1 MLPIALLPIG
11 TAGAMSLMEP
21 PHLLL
26 EALDPLLLLGK
37 AAADVLEAI
46 LELLVHLYE
55 LLVHLPQLL
64 ATTCRTFK
72 LLTEPPGHLF
82 DVAVEIMGM
91 LFEAPVESVGTR
103 AARAWTGSGSG
114 TGLRRLVETG
124 PTKHLRATGHPEPT
138 KHIRAKGLTV
148 LGKRYRTARHRPPL
162 LRAGLVGTGMRSH
175 LRMWRL
181 RPGASHRRLA
191 MWHGTP
197 ETGLNRIEL
206 AEDQLELLGDMGMRV
221 GMRAQTSPEIQQIAV
236 DLEGDRT
243 MLAARPAWAS
253 RRRDFD
259 PLRDS
264 IRADLNRE
272 RSDLRR
278 HARQT
283 HARETMGHW
292 RRTRRCLE
300 LWTGLAALSALRL
313 GLSDACST
321 PPEPLA
327 ALRHSSERR
336 LRATCIRWTVIE
348 RTAPP
353 GPRAVSFGTGP
364 IASAVTTAVRPLSVV
379 LLPARMIAVCI
390 IRLLEKCHERPYR
403 LISTTIR
410 AGRERGISGGRRHR
424 DAKEKRC
431 REEGDSAA
439 TKRTMHD
446 DNSF

>member
-1 MLPIALLPIG
+1 VLPITLLPLG
-11 TAGAMSLMEP
+11 TAGAVSLMEP

-26 EALDPLLLLGK
+26 EALDPLLLFGK

-46 LELLVHLYE
+46 LELLVRLRE
-55 LLVHLPQLL
+55 LLMHLPQFL
-64 ATTCRTFK
+64 ATTSRSFE
-72 LLTEPPGHLF
+72 LLTEPTGHLF
-82 DVAVEIMGM
+82 DVAVEITGV
-91 LFEAPVESVGTR
+91 LLEAAVELVGIGATR
-103 AARAWTGSGSG
+103 TGA
-114 TGLRRLVETG
+114 GLMVGRLM
-124 PTKHLRATGHPEPT
+124 PPCPSKHLRS
-138 KHIRAKGLTV
+138 GLPR
-148 LGKRYRTARHRPPL
+148 LGRRHRPPRVRTGL
-162 LRAGLVGTGMRSH
+162 MRAGMRRH
-175 LRMWRL
+175 

-191 MWHGTP
+191 MWHGTA

-206 AEDQLELLGDMGMRV
+206 AEDQLELLGDMGMRI
-221 GMRAQTSPEIQQIAV
+221 GMRAGTSPEIQEIAV

-243 MLAARPAWAS
+243 MLAARPAKS
-253 RRRDFD
+253 PRRCDFD
-259 PLRDS
+259 SLRDA
-264 IRADLNRE
+264 IRADLNRK

-278 HARQT
+278 HARSA
-283 HARETMGHW
+283 HARQTMGHW
-292 RRTRRCLE
+292 RRTRRYLK

-336 LRATCIRWTVIE
+336 LRASCIRWTVIE

-424 DAKEKRC
+424 DAKEERC

>member
-1 MLPIALLPIG
+1 MLPITLLPLG
-11 TAGAMSLMEP
+11 TAGAVSLMEP

-26 EALDPLLLLGK
+26 EALDPLLLLGE

-46 LELLVHLYE
+46 LELLVRFHE
-55 LLVHLPQLL
+55 LLVHLPQLV
-64 ATTCRTFK
+64 ATTCRPFK
-72 LLTEPPGHLF
+72 LLTEPPGHLL
-82 DVAVEIMGM
+82 DMAMEIMGM
-91 LFEAPVESVGTR
+91 LFEAPVEIVGTR
-103 AARAWTGSGSG
+103 AARARAG
-114 TGLRRLVETG
+114 TRLRRLVETG

-138 KHIRAKGLTV
+138 KHIRAKGLPV
-148 LGKRYRTARHRPPL
+148 LRGRHRTARHRPPR
-162 LRAGLVGTGMRSH
+162 LRTGLVGTGMRTH

-191 MWHGTP
+191 MWHGTT

-206 AEDQLELLGDMGMRV
+206 AEDQLELLRDMGMRIR
-221 GMRAQTSPEIQQIAV
+221 MRARTAAEIQQIAI
-236 DLEGDRT
+236 DLNGDRT
-243 MLAARPAWAS
+243 MLTARPAKS
-253 RRRDFD
+253 PRRRDFD

>member
-1 MLPIALLPIG
+1 
-11 TAGAMSLMEP
+11 
-21 PHLLL
+21 
-26 EALDPLLLLGK
+26 
-37 AAADVLEAI
+37 
-46 LELLVHLYE
+46 
-55 LLVHLPQLL
+55 
-64 ATTCRTFK
+64 
-72 LLTEPPGHLF
+72 
-82 DVAVEIMGM
+82 
-91 LFEAPVESVGTR
+91 
-103 AARAWTGSGSG
+103 
-114 TGLRRLVETG
+114 
-124 PTKHLRATGHPEPT
+124 
-138 KHIRAKGLTV
+138 
-148 LGKRYRTARHRPPL
+148 
-162 LRAGLVGTGMRSH
+162 
-175 LRMWRL
+175 MWRL

-191 MWHGTP
+191 MWHGTT

-206 AEDQLELLGDMGMRV
+206 AEDQLELLRDMGMRIR
-221 GMRAQTSPEIQQIAV
+221 MRARTAAEIQQIAI
-236 DLEGDRT
+236 DLNGDRT

>member
-1 MLPIALLPIG
+1 MLPITLLPLG
-11 TAGAMSLMEP
+11 TAGAVSLMEP

-26 EALDPLLLLGK
+26 EALDPLLLFGK

-46 LELLVHLYE
+46 LELLVRLRE
-55 LLVHLPQLL
+55 LLMHLPHLL
-64 ATTCRTFK
+64 ATTCRTLK
-72 LLTEPPGHLF
+72 LLTEPPGHLL
-82 DVAVEIMGM
+82 DMAMEIPGM
-91 LFEAPVESVGTR
+91 LFEAPVEIVGTR
-103 AARAWTGSGSG
+103 AARARARARAG

-138 KHIRAKGLTV
+138 KHIRAKGLPV
-148 LGKRYRTARHRPPL
+148 LGRRYRTARHRPP
-162 LRAGLVGTGMRSH
+162 
-175 LRMWRL
+175 RL

-206 AEDQLELLGDMGMRV
+206 AEDQLELLGDMGMRIR
-221 GMRAQTSPEIQQIAV
+221 MRAQTSPEIQQIAV

-243 MLAARPAWAS
+243 MLAARPAKS
-253 RRRDFD
+253 PRRCDFD
-259 PLRDS
+259 SLRDA
-264 IRADLNRE
+264 IRADLNRK

-278 HARQT
+278 HARSA
-283 HARETMGHW
+283 HARQTMGHW
-292 RRTRRCLE
+292 RRTRRYLK

-336 LRATCIRWTVIE
+336 LRASCIRWTVIE

-424 DAKEKRC
+424 DAKEERC